1 MFKTKMQVLPV
12 PTVFLQVVGKAC
24 ELTHLKGRQAGT
36 KLSVQDMRAKLR
48 FEYYYIYAIQISVHI

>member
-24 ELTHLKGRQAGT
+24 ELSPKGPSSRN
-36 KLSVQDMRAKLR
+36 
-48 FEYYYIYAIQISVHI
+48 QIVGARYEGKTSL